1 MVNGK
6 LYFRIYYL
14 QLTHYSILHISNL
27 IIVEDHYGTVKKWI
41 LDNVLL
47 SLRYNKAEMKNRGP
61 AVKQIERVIAYI
73 LNLTSQLAR
82 IKFKKN

>member
-1 MVNGK
+1 MVSGK

-14 QLTHYSILHISNL
+14 QLTHYLILHISNL

-41 LDNVLL
+41 LDNVLF
-47 SLRYNKAEMKNRGP
+47 SLRNKEEMKNRGP
-61 AVKQIERVIAYI
+61 AVKQIEWVIAYI

-82 IKFKKN
+82 IK